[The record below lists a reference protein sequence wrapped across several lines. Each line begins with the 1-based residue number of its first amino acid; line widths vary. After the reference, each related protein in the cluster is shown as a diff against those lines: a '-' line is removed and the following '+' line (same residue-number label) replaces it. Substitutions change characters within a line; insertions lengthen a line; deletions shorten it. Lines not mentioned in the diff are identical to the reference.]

1 MSILTHFNKAQ
12 LIALEESFK
21 EESNLHGYYLQ
32 QPNEGEGFWLE
43 KTQLQFEAWV
53 MEQAIRALKT
63 EFVEV

>member
-12 LIALEESFK
+12 LIALEVSFM

-43 KTQLQFEAWV
+43 KTQAAFEAWV
-53 MEQAIRALKT
+53 VVQAVEALKGQ
-63 EFVEV
+63 FVEA